1 MIEGVLV
8 GVVEIFLKESVIPV
22 LILTTPYIITYAK
35 TAILS

>member
-22 LILTTPYIITYAK
+22 LILTTPCIIIYVK
-35 TAILS
+35 TAI